1 MTAFGKTKTA
11 NLLLTQEQYNN
22 LQFCPKRNR
31 KKFKKKKIGLD
42 YCSSRLHV
50 FLHCGIFYISNV
62 HFLMFKLFT
71 PVRFVL
77 PC

>member
-31 KKFKKKKIGLD
+31 KKFKKRKKENR
-42 YCSSRLHV
+42 S
-50 FLHCGIFYISNV
+50 
-62 HFLMFKLFT
+62 
-71 PVRFVL
+71 
-77 PC
+77 